1 MFNSLAQFYNSDE
14 WKAVRADVIESRR
27 NKDDGIVYCEHSG
40 APIINSY
47 EIIAHHKKPLTMQNV
62 NDYSISLNPENIM
75 LVTPQAHNEI
85 HSRFGFVTQRKVY
98 YVYGAP
104 CSGKTTYVNNS
115 KGNSD
120 IVLDIDNIWQCIT
133 GGARY
138 EKPNALKYNMFEI
151 RRCMLDM
158 IKNRFPRSG
167 GWERAFVIDGGA
179 AKTKREALIKEL
191 GAEAVFIDVDKET
204 CLQRLANDTSRT
216 PTQKE
221 EWQKYI
227 NKWFDEFQP

>member
-1 MFNSLAQFYNSDE
+1 MFQSLSQFYNSDI
-14 WKAVRADVIESRR
+14 WR
-27 NKDDGIVYCEHSG
+27 NFRLSLIAERTNKEDGILYCEHSG
-40 APIINSY
+40 GAILNGF
-47 EIIAHHKKPLTMQNV
+47 EIVAHHKTPLTMQNV
-62 NDYSISLNPENIM
+62 NDFSISLNPENIM
-75 LVTPQAHNEI
+75 LVSHKAHNEI
-85 HSRFGFVTQRKVY
+85 HSRFGYVTQRKVY

-104 CSGKTTYVNNS
+104 CSGKTTFVNNI

-120 IVLDIDNIWQCIT
+120 IVCDIDNIWQCIT

-138 EKPNALKYNMFEI
+138 EKPNALKYNMFEL

-158 IKNRFPRSG
+158 IKNRYPRSN

-191 GAEAVFIDVDKET
+191 GAEVIFIDTDKET
-204 CLQRLANDTSRT
+204 CLQRLTNDTNRT
-216 PTQKE
+216 QAQKN

-227 NKWFDEFQP
+227 NNWFEEYQP